1 MSKRNVTRGNLAQSV
16 DAALSRC
23 REESERAAK
32 QSANPALLRDLRIGL
47 QSLELIHTELH
58 GGPQRPKGQ
67 RSAIFTRYVIDEE
80 PQIVMA
86 PELRDL
92 IVEIE
97 DVYSRY

>member
-1 MSKRNVTRGNLAQSV
+1 MSQRNVIRNNIAQAV
-16 DAALSRC
+16 DSALSRC
-23 REESERAAK
+23 RAEMESATREP
-32 QSANPALLRDLRIGL
+32 ANPALLRDLRSGL
-47 QSLELIHTELH
+47 QSLELIHAELH

-67 RSAIFTRYVIDEE
+67 RSAMFTRYVIDEE
-80 PQIVMA
+80 PQMAMA